1 MKKRIL
7 LSDGCSC
14 STPCIYPPDWQSGG
28 KALLKKIWYIS
39 YRFYSPQQPNSKQ
52 VIIKGMN
59 EYSTLEDRRAA
70 TKLIYDDELKVLR
83 YGFTE
88 EVIQEMKKLEE

>member
-14 STPCIYPPDWQSGG
+14 STSCIYPPDWQSGG

-39 YRFYSPQQPNSKQ
+39 YRFSP
-52 VIIKGMN
+52 
-59 EYSTLEDRRAA
+59 A
-70 TKLIYDDELKVLR
+70 KLLKLHHLGK
-83 YGFTE
+83 YF
-88 EVIQEMKKLEE
+88 